1 MTDPKDD
8 WSDLTQAW
16 TAPVADEPAL
26 DPGLIRDLQRRDRL
40 ARLNFA
46 GEIAGGVAVVAVVIW
61 SSWAR
66 GLPWSAAFVALGFV
80 GFALAMTLWSRRGAP
95 GLLTDTPQA
104 ALRSAIA
111 QARTG
116 YRWAWAGVAIS
127 IAAMVFLAVVQ
138 TLLPGS
144 PGADAGMMLGFGV
157 FLVICIG
164 LYLRHARRCRQRM
177 AAYEEAL
184 AALSDASRTD

>member
-1 MTDPKDD
+1 
-8 WSDLTQAW
+8 
-16 TAPVADEPAL
+16 V
-26 DPGLIRDLQRRDRL
+26 R
-40 ARLNFA
+40 
-46 GEIAGGVAVVAVVIW
+46 
-61 SSWAR
+61 
-66 GLPWSAAFVALGFV
+66 
-80 GFALAMTLWSRRGAP
+80 
-95 GLLTDTPQA
+95 
-104 ALRSAIA
+104 
-111 QARTG
+111 
-116 YRWAWAGVAIS
+116 AWAGVAIS

-184 AALSDASRTD
+184 SALFDASRTD